1 MGAQNK
7 STLHFNEEQK
17 HRSIK
22 ILYSFLRFFF
32 LFIRQHIAVIE
43 KGAWDWVTELTSR
56 LLTVVLKPFIFF
68 YLFIFIAALATHSLL
83 NKNKM
88 INFFSSSSFYCV
100 SSFALSPNSK
110 LVFLSVINDFKISI
124 HWVPSRDVKLEKNKT
139 SSAHRIINVFRQI
152 YTIDTNSKQ
161 RFSIGLIYC
170 SACFKSLFQFRQ

>member
-1 MGAQNK
+1 MRNK
-7 STLHFNEEQK
+7 NTEVLKFF
-17 HRSIK
+17 
-22 ILYSFLRFFF
+22 ILFFRFFF

-68 YLFIFIAALATHSLL
+68 TFSYSLPL
-83 NKNKM
+83 SRHIRFWIKTKWL
-88 INFFSSSSFYCV
+88 IFFSSSSFYCV

-161 RFSIGLIYC
+161 RFSIGLSHC